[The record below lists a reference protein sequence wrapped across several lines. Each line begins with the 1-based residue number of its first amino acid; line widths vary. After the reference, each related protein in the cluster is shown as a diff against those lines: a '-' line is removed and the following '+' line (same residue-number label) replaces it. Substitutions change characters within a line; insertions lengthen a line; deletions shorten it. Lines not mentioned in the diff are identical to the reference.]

1 MTSSHNPARR
11 SEDADPHVV
20 LVQSDTD
27 KDIKYFRVMIGARN
41 EVEPATDITPDNL
54 HDVALM
60 IEFGGGRSLAVP
72 VSEGH
77 MFEGGSEQD
86 RMLRAAREY
95 VRWRRER
102 NRAARRLQLPDRLL
116 AFTEDLS
123 RSSTVEDVYDVAMQ
137 HIPRVVEGF
146 ACLIFVASGE
156 DDMSDSLVPI
166 KHPVISV
173 GVHDISLPA
182 HVRYSGPELIE
193 AESILSDQHGPF
205 ARLQALFHE
214 CELAKAAFVPLG
226 DDGGFVLGE
235 RRAVR
240 EFTAEDWHL
249 LRSLARQIELAL
261 DRIRLFERI
270 RVLSL
275 TDPLTGIGNR
285 RRLDVV
291 MEHSLG
297 AARRGEPLTV
307 VLLDLDG
314 FKIVNDR
321 EGHLRGDQI
330 LRTVARTL
338 QEQLRGSDIVVRFG
352 GDEFLMLLQG
362 SADGAEVL
370 LHRVRAQLAGVISFS
385 VGVAEFDD
393 HITSAEQLV
402 HKADRALYRT
412 KQQQRLSATA

>member
-1 MTSSHNPARR
+1 
-11 SEDADPHVV
+11 
-20 LVQSDTD
+20 
-27 KDIKYFRVMIGARN
+27 
-41 EVEPATDITPDNL
+41 
-54 HDVALM
+54 M
-60 IEFGGGRSLAVP
+60 IELGGGRSLSVP

-102 NRAARRLQLPDRLL
+102 NRAGRRLQLPDRLL

-123 RSSTVEDVYDVAMQ
+123 RSSTVQDVYDVAMQ
-137 HIPRVVEGF
+137 HVPRVVEGF
-146 ACLIFVASGE
+146 ACLLFVASG
-156 DDMSDSLVPI
+156 DGDSPDSLVPVQ
-166 KHPVISV
+166 HPVISV

-193 AESILSDQHGPF
+193 AESVLADHGPF
-205 ARLQALFHE
+205 SRLQALFHE
-214 CELAKAAFVPLG
+214 CELVKAAFVPLG
-226 DDGGFVLGE
+226 DAGGFVLGE

-297 AARRGEPLTV
+297 AARRGEPLTA

-314 FKIVNDR
+314 FKMVNDR

-330 LRTVARTL
+330 LRLVARTL
-338 QEQLRGSDIVVRFG
+338 QEQLRGSDVVVRYG

-370 LHRVRAQLAGVISFS
+370 LHRVRAQLTGVISFS

-393 HITSAEQLV
+393 SITSAEQLV

-412 KQQQRLSATA
+412 KHQQRLSATA

>member
-1 MTSSHNPARR
+1 MSTSHNPSRR

-27 KDIKYFRVMIGARN
+27 KDIKYFRVILGARN
-41 EVEPATDITPDNL
+41 VVEPAAETVPDPL

-60 IEFGGGRSLAVP
+60 IELGGGRSLSVP

-102 NRAARRLQLPDRLL
+102 NRAGRRLQLPDRLL

-123 RSSTVEDVYDVAMQ
+123 RSSTVQDVYDVAMQ
-137 HIPRVVEGF
+137 HVPRVVEGF
-146 ACLIFVASGE
+146 ACLLFVASG
-156 DDMSDSLVPI
+156 DGDSPDSLVPVQ
-166 KHPVISV
+166 HPVISV

-193 AESILSDQHGPF
+193 AESVLADHGPF
-205 ARLQALFHE
+205 SRLQALFHE
-214 CELAKAAFVPLG
+214 CELVKAAFVPLG
-226 DDGGFVLGE
+226 DAGGFVLGE

-297 AARRGEPLTV
+297 AARRGEPLTA

-314 FKIVNDR
+314 FKMVNDR

-330 LRTVARTL
+330 LRLVARTL
-338 QEQLRGSDIVVRFG
+338 QEQLRGSDVVVRYG

-370 LHRVRAQLAGVISFS
+370 LHRVRAQLTGVISFS

-393 HITSAEQLV
+393 NITSAEQLV

-412 KQQQRLSATA
+412 KHQQRLSATA